1 MTVKAYVF
9 VVTKPGTSLEVAKEI
24 RKIKGIQSA
33 DPIYGRFDVVLT
45 IETDSPESLTK
56 LVYEVIEKVP
66 NILRTE
72 TSIVLQ

>member
-1 MTVKAYVF
+1 MAVKAYVF
-9 VVTKPGTSLEVAKEI
+9 LVTKPGTSLEVAKEI
-24 RKIKGIQSA
+24 RRIKGIQSA
-33 DPIYGRFDVVLT
+33 DPIYGRFDVVIT
-45 IETDSPESLTK
+45 IETDSPEALTK

>member
-1 MTVKAYVF
+1 MAVKAYVF

-24 RKIKGIQSA
+24 RKIKGIYSA

>member
-1 MTVKAYVF
+1 MAVKAYVF
-9 VVTKPGTSLEVAKEI
+9 LVTKPGTSLEVAKEI
-24 RKIKGIQSA
+24 RRIKGIQSA
-33 DPIYGRFDVVLT
+33 DPIYGRFDVVIT
-45 IETDSPESLTK
+45 IETDSPEALTR

>member
-1 MTVKAYVF
+1 MAVKAYVF
-9 VVTKPGTSLEVAKEI
+9 LVTKPGTSLEVAKEI
-24 RKIKGIQSA
+24 RRIKGIQSA

-45 IETDSPESLTK
+45 IETDSSESLTK

-66 NILRTE
+66 DILRTE